1 MKKWMMYAAFALPV
15 LMVSCKALDKLTQ
28 FDLDYST
35 SYTYEANTPPNT
47 PDSVA
52 TPDITTNI
60 ERELEIKE
68 SKKELIESA
77 KLKEMKLQ
85 LNSDAGTRFTF
96 LKSVDLYVSAPGR
109 EKVLV
114 AYKHGITD
122 DIGTELVLDLTNVEL
137 RDYVKNDVITLHA
150 TSVTDQLIRRN
161 ITVDVKVKFF
171 VDAKILGI

>member
-1 MKKWMMYAAFALPV
+1 MKKWMIYATIVLPV
-15 LMVSCKALDKLTQ
+15 FLAGCKAIDKLTQ

-35 SYTYEANTPPNT
+35 SYTYEANTQPNT
-47 PDSVA
+47 PDSIA

-77 KLKEMKLQ
+77 KLKEMKLI

-96 LKSVDLYVSAPGR
+96 LKSIDLYVSAPGQP
-109 EKVLV
+109 KVLV
-114 AYKHGITD
+114 AYKRGITD
-122 DIGTELVLDLTNVEL
+122 EIGNELVLDLTGVEL
-137 RDYVKNDVITLHA
+137 REYVQKDVITLHA
-150 TSVTDQLIRRN
+150 TSVTDQLINRD

>member
-1 MKKWMMYAAFALPV
+1 MKKWMMYAVIALPV
-15 LMVSCKALDKLTQ
+15 FLIGCKAIDKLTQ

-35 SYTYEANTPPNT
+35 SYVYEANTPPNT

-52 TPDITTNI
+52 TPDIVTNI

-85 LNSDAGTRFTF
+85 LNSDEGTRFTF
-96 LKSVDLYVSAPGR
+96 LKSVDLYVSAPGMP
-109 EKVLV
+109 KTLV

-122 DIGTELVLDLTNVEL
+122 DIGNELVLDLTGAEL
-137 RDYVKNDVITLHA
+137 RDYVKKDVITLHA

-161 ITVDVKVKFF
+161 VTVNVKVKFF